1 MAAIIYGIAII
12 NINILNIRNPLNN
25 RLIKPNKITKE
36 VKYKI

>member
-25 RLIKPNKITKE
+25 KLRNPNKITKE